1 MFRRFLFLAIAS
13 SALALD
19 VHVAPNGSDAAAGSD
34 AAPLATLVKAR
45 DYVRALRS
53 KGDNTPAKISIHGPV
68 LEVGAPLDLN
78 TRDAG
83 LTIEAAPG
91 ETPRLISSQEVA
103 HWQPFRGEILKAD
116 VSGLISSGSLK
127 QVFFGSERATL
138 ARYPNADPVNP
149 RYGGWAWVHDIP
161 LDRYDGH
168 DSRGMFYLAPQDRRP
183 WARPEELQV
192 ILWREHSWWSTTES
206 VVAVD
211 PSVGR
216 ITLADSR
223 SREREII
230 LTDRFYIQNALE
242 ELDAPG
248 EWYFDKS
255 SGTLYFWP
263 PKTRNGQPAQEVRAV
278 TGAGFFRLKKGS
290 SDVQIRGLEFSM
302 CDDEAISMGDS
313 TGCVVEN
320 CRFESTGSGGAAA
333 IKVYGGSNCRISNCE
348 ISRSAGGGIS
358 LHGGDQ
364 LTLQPAG
371 HVAEDNHIHHTG
383 ALSTYAAGIQLGGV
397 GQIARHNHIHD
408 VPRNGIE
415 FRGQNILIEYNHIH
429 HTMLEAMDGGGIYT
443 CGRDW
448 LLSRGS
454 VIRYN
459 FIHDIIGVSAGRDFL
474 KVGRFAWSIYMDDN
488 TAGVDITGN
497 ICVRGSWGGLHMHN
511 ARDCRIENNIF
522 VGGGEWQLDYQGW
535 LGKDHLQRFFAD
547 MVKQYASVAESPA
560 WKGMRGM
567 DVSPENSILPDDTC
581 MAGNAI
587 RRNIIAWDNPVTRY
601 FWTVN
606 ADPKLNPV
614 EKNLI
619 WANGTPLRV
628 DASSAGADLGT
639 EILGSGGQFSAGE
652 VPQDWAVLQGQ
663 KAPSSLSVED
673 STLSWKLLKGN
684 ATGKT
689 VTIGSPAFQTS
700 PGKGIRAKLR
710 VRAEEPGT
718 ALSLFF
724 NPMQRTDTTSLPRT
738 FAKRVVVGKEWKDV
752 EISATWPGEGTAG
765 HQTNLT
771 SARLVLETAPTSGT
785 VQIAEI
791 RVTEAAPQSPWE
803 QWQSA
808 GWDKE
813 STIGNPL
820 FVDAAA
826 DDYRLKTES
835 PAWALGFEPIP
846 IEKIGP
852 RKR

>member
-1 MFRRFLFLAIAS
+1 MFRPFLFLAIAS
-13 SALALD
+13 SALAIE
-19 VHVAPNGSDAAAGSD
+19 VHVAPNGSDAAAGSG

-45 DYVRALRS
+45 DYIRDLRS
-53 KGDNTPAKISIHGPV
+53 KGDNTPAKIFIHGPV

-91 ETPRLISSQEVA
+91 ETPRLISAQKVA

-138 ARYPNADPVNP
+138 ARYPNADPANP
-149 RYGGWAWVHDIP
+149 RYSGWAWVHDIP
-161 LDRYDGH
+161 LDRYEGH
-168 DSRGMFYLAPQDRRP
+168 DSRGMFYLAPQDRRS

-211 PSVGR
+211 PSIGR

-255 SGTLYFWP
+255 SATLYFWP
-263 PKTRNGQPAQEVRAV
+263 PKTLDGHPAQEVRAV

-302 CDDEAISMGDS
+302 CDDEAISMGES

-333 IKVYGGSNCRISNCE
+333 VKVYGGSNCRISNCE
-348 ISRSAGGGIS
+348 MSRSAGGGIS

-383 ALSTYAAGIQLGGV
+383 VLSTYAAGIQLGGV

-454 VIRYN
+454 VIRHN
-459 FIHDIIGVSAGRDFL
+459 FIHDIIGVSAGRDSL

-497 ICVRGSWGGLHMHN
+497 ICVRASWGGLHMHN

-522 VGGGEWQLDYQGW
+522 VDGGEWQLDYQGW
-535 LGKDHLQRFFAD
+535 LAKDHLQRFFAD

-587 RRNIIAWDNPVTRY
+587 RRNIIAWDNPATRY
-601 FWTVN
+601 FWAVN

-652 VPQDWAVLQGQ
+652 VPQGWAVLQGQ
-663 KAPSSLSVED
+663 KAPSSLSVKD

-689 VTIGSPAFQTS
+689 VTIGSPTFPAS

-738 FAKRVVVGKEWKDV
+738 FANRVVVGKEWKDV

-765 HQTNLT
+765 HQTNLA
-771 SARLVLETAPTSGT
+771 SARLMLETAPTSGS
-785 VQIAEI
+785 VQIAEV

-803 QWQSA
+803 QWQAA

-826 DDYRLKTES
+826 DDYRLKAES